1 MAQVSKTPKQNT
13 GCRPAVLMREKGEEA
28 WRSLWLEDPD
38 RKWIIRKVS
47 GWRTRMHWD
56 GPLQVTV
63 TGGSTGKAEEE
74 AENTPDRNRLS
85 DRVHDQTTAGKV
97 LKGARILRIWGDLG

>member
-47 GWRTRMHWD
+47 GRRTGMHWD

-63 TGGSTGKAEEE
+63 TGGI
-74 AENTPDRNRLS
+74 NW
-85 DRVHDQTTAGKV
+85 
-97 LKGARILRIWGDLG
+97 KGRGGGRKHARQEPPQ